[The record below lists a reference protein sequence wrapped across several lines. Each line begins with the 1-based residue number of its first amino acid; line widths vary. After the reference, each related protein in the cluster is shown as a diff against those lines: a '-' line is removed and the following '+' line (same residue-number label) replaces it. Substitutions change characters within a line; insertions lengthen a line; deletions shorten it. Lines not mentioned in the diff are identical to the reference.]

1 LTGPGN
7 ACNLSA
13 LVRTPEKERA
23 AVLSAGVHVAI
34 REIVKY
40 GDPRLVAKNVTVEAF
55 DDPGLAALLQDL
67 KETCWAAPGVGLA
80 APQIGVNLR
89 VAIVDL
95 SVGKD
100 PSLVLVLV
108 NPVVVDAQG
117 TIRDE
122 EGCLS
127 FPDLVETVERPERV
141 TVEAFDER
149 GNKRALDGR
158 DLLARAFCHEVD
170 HLDQRLFV
178 DRLSPLK
185 RGLLLRRVVKR
196 QKKGAW

>member
-1 LTGPGN
+1 LTGPGK
-7 ACNLSA
+7 AFNLSPLA
-13 LVRTPEKERA
+13 RTPEKGRA
-23 AVLSAGVHVAI
+23 AVLFAGVHVAI

-40 GDPRLVAKNVTVEAF
+40 GDSRLVAKNAAVELF
-55 DDPGLAALLQDL
+55 DEPSLAALLQDL

-100 PSLVLVLV
+100 PSQVLVLV
-108 NPVVVDAQG
+108 NPVIADVQG

-149 GNKRALDGR
+149 GNKRAIDGR

-185 RGLLLRRVVKR
+185 RGLLLRRVIKR

>member
-1 LTGPGN
+1 L
-7 ACNLSA
+7 
-13 LVRTPEKERA
+13 
-23 AVLSAGVHVAI
+23 AI

-40 GDPRLVAKNVTVEAF
+40 GDPRLVAKNAAVEVF

-100 PSLVLVLV
+100 PSQVLVLV
-108 NPVVVDAQG
+108 NPVIVDAQG

-127 FPDLVETVERPERV
+127 FPDLVETVERPQRV
-141 TVEAFDER
+141 IVEAFDER
-149 GNKRALDGR
+149 GNKRALEGR
-158 DLLARAFCHEVD
+158 DLLARAFSHEVD

-178 DRLSPLK
+178 DRLSTLK
-185 RGLLLRRVVKR
+185 RGLLLRQVVKR

>member
-1 LTGPGN
+1 M
-7 ACNLSA
+7 
-13 LVRTPEKERA
+13 
-23 AVLSAGVHVAI
+23 AI

-40 GDPRLVAKNVTVEAF
+40 GDPRLVAKNESVKDFA
-55 DDPGLAALLQDL
+55 DPDLATLLKDM

-100 PSLVLVLV
+100 PTRVIVLV
-108 NPVVVDAQG
+108 NPVVVDTQG
-117 TIRDE
+117 RIRDE

-127 FPDLVETVERPERV
+127 LPDLAETVDRPERV
-141 TVEAFDER
+141 TVEAYDEC
-149 GNKRALDGR
+149 GNKRTLDGR
-158 DLLARAFCHEVD
+158 DLLARAFCHEID
-170 HLDQRLFV
+170 HLDRRLFI

-185 RGLLLRRVVKR
+185 KSLLLRQIVKR
-196 QKKGAW
+196 QKKGTW

>member
-1 LTGPGN
+1 M
-7 ACNLSA
+7 
-13 LVRTPEKERA
+13 
-23 AVLSAGVHVAI
+23 AI

-40 GDPRLVAKNVTVEAF
+40 GDPRLVARNGAVTDF
-55 DDPGLAALLQDL
+55 DDPALGQLIEDL
-67 KETCWAAPGVGLA
+67 KQTCWAAPGLGLA
-80 APQIGVNLR
+80 APQIGVNLH

-100 PSLVLVLV
+100 PSQVLVLV
-108 NPVVVDAQG
+108 NSVVVDAQG

-149 GNKRALDGR
+149 GHRRALDGR

-178 DRLSPLK
+178 DRLSSLK
-185 RGLLLRRVVKR
+185 KGLILRKVLKR
-196 QKKGAW
+196 QKQGAW

>member
-1 LTGPGN
+1 M
-7 ACNLSA
+7 
-13 LVRTPEKERA
+13 
-23 AVLSAGVHVAI
+23 AI

-40 GDPRLVAKNVTVEAF
+40 GDPRLVARNASVEAF
-55 DDPGLAALLQDL
+55 DDPGLLALLEDL
-67 KETCWAAPGVGLA
+67 KQTCWAAPGVGLA

-100 PSLVLVLV
+100 ASQILVLV
-108 NPVVVDAQG
+108 NPVVVDTQG
-117 TIRDE
+117 TVRDE

-141 TVEAFDER
+141 TVEALDAH
-149 GNKRALDGR
+149 GDKRVLDGR

-178 DRLSPLK
+178 DRLSSLK
-185 RGLLLRRVVKR
+185 KGLILRQVLKR

>member
-1 LTGPGN
+1 M
-7 ACNLSA
+7 
-13 LVRTPEKERA
+13 
-23 AVLSAGVHVAI
+23 AI

-40 GDPRLVAKNVTVEAF
+40 GDPRLVAKNATVEAF

-100 PSLVLVLV
+100 PSQVLVLV

-141 TVEAFDER
+141 TVEAVDER
-149 GNKRALDGR
+149 GKRRALDGR

-170 HLDQRLFV
+170 HLDQKLFV

>member
-1 LTGPGN
+1 M
-7 ACNLSA
+7 
-13 LVRTPEKERA
+13 
-23 AVLSAGVHVAI
+23 AI

-40 GDPRLVAKNVTVEAF
+40 GDPRLVAKNAAVEVF
-55 DDPGLAALLQDL
+55 DDPELAALLRDL

-89 VAIVDL
+89 VTIVDL

-100 PSLVLVLV
+100 PAQMLVLV

-117 TIRDE
+117 IIRDE

-149 GNKRALDGR
+149 GNKRTLDGR

-185 RGLLLRRVVKR
+185 RGLLLRKVVKR

>member
-1 LTGPGN
+1 M
-7 ACNLSA
+7 
-13 LVRTPEKERA
+13 
-23 AVLSAGVHVAI
+23 AI
-34 REIVKY
+34 REIVKF
-40 GDPRLVAKNVTVEAF
+40 GDPRLVAQNAPVGAF
-55 DDPGLAALLQDL
+55 DEPGLQALLEDL
-67 KETCWAAPGVGLA
+67 KQTCWAAPGVGLA

-100 PSLVLVLV
+100 PSQVLVLV
-108 NPVVVDAQG
+108 NPVVVDTRG

-141 TVEAFDER
+141 TVEALDESGHR
-149 GNKRALDGR
+149 RVLDGR

-178 DRLSPLK
+178 DRLSSLK
-185 RGLLLRRVVKR
+185 KGLILRQVLKR

>member
-1 LTGPGN
+1 M
-7 ACNLSA
+7 
-13 LVRTPEKERA
+13 
-23 AVLSAGVHVAI
+23 AI

-40 GDPRLVAKNVTVEAF
+40 GDPRLVARNEAVEDF
-55 DDPGLAALLQDL
+55 EDPALAGLIEDL
-67 KETCWAAPGVGLA
+67 RQTCWAAPGLGLA
-80 APQIGVNLR
+80 APQIGVNR
-89 VAIVDL
+89 HVAIVDL

-100 PSLVLVLV
+100 PSGVLVLI
-108 NPVVVDAQG
+108 NAVVVGAHG

-141 TVEAFDER
+141 TIEAFDEK
-149 GNKRALDGR
+149 GIKRTLDGR
-158 DLLARAFCHEVD
+158 DLLARALCHEID

-185 RGLLLRRVVKR
+185 KGLILRKVLKR
-196 QKKGAW
+196 RKQGAW